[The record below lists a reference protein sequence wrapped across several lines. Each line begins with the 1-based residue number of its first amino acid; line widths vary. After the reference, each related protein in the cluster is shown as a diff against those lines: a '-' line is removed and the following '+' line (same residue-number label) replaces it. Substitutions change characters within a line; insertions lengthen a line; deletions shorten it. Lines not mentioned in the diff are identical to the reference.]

1 MEMLLVILLIAAVGY
16 IVYLEQQPKT
26 DKERKKRDD
35 MRERMVKT
43 KEIQA
48 KKDARRAQDESL

>member
-16 IVYLEQQPKT
+16 IVYLGQQPKT